1 MTPLQRK
8 LGRHALGLRDD
19 NKRSYR
25 NSFVAGPKNAN
36 YAVLMRM
43 VRDGLAKRERF
54 GAHPENRYV
63 FHLTKI
69 SAEQCLD
76 PGEALSLEDFPH

>member
-1 MTPLQRK
+1 VTPLQRT

-25 NSFVAGPKNAN
+25 NSFVTGPKNAN
-36 YAVLMRM
+36 YGVLMRM
-43 VRDGLAKRERF
+43 VEDGVATRERF

-63 FHLTKI
+63 FHLTKVG
-69 SAEQCLD
+69 AEQCLD
-76 PGEALSLEDFPH
+76 PGESLSTEDF